1 MLENLIC
8 PKADSISVSVSVVPL
23 QRGLGRLRSP
33 VRYLRVEIGRVR
45 QPIPPESRSEIQ
57 SLNRRSKIS
66 TRVALGDTDSG
77 TVLRISSL
85 T

>member
-8 PKADSISVSVSVVPL
+8 PNADSVSVSLSVAPL
-23 QRGLGRLRSP
+23 QRGLGRLASP
-33 VRYLRVEIGRVR
+33 ARYVRVEIGRVR
-45 QPIPPESRSEIQ
+45 QPTPPESRSEIQ
-57 SLNRRSKIS
+57 SLNRRSKIA
-66 TRVALGDTDSG
+66 TRVALGDTYSG